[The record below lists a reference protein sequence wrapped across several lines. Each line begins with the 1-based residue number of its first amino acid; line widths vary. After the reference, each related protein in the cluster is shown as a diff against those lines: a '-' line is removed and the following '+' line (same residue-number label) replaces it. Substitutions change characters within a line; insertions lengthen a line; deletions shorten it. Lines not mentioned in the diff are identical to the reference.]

1 MGRRLRAR
9 AASRSKKFWLQQQLR
24 EGQTA
29 SSQLQIAHALAQ
41 LRKGG
46 FLASPQENA
55 VAIHALGRV
64 GWWQDALALLSARAE
79 GNTESTS
86 MCNAALGALETA
98 PLRWQRSCMLWA
110 GTKSPD
116 ISTRNSVTTALRG
129 ALLWEQ
135 SLSFSAASAAAS
147 CRIREGERGAA
158 SKSENIVCYNILLA
172 AADAV
177 RCSWR
182 RTIEHLRAFAV
193 AEKDVVSLNS
203 ALSALGSK
211 AQWKTCCGVI
221 CAACSSRV
229 VLWPKSAQGSTGGME
244 TMWAARRGQIRPDA
258 ASFNPIIGAAQVSW
272 NFAMQT
278 FETLRVTSTPS
289 LVSINVFLRAM
300 GDGHWRWECA
310 VQTLED
316 LQWQGCHKEKLK
328 PDLFTFSSL
337 AFILQGYARWE
348 QALHLAQGCGGGRA
362 APLASKA
369 PSASS
374 APMLQ
379 AVVAAAELAGCWERT
394 LDLLWW
400 AKARSTE
407 TAPSAATAA
416 SAMSKSKQ
424 WQKALGCTRF
434 SGPLKLMAINSALAA
449 HVRGLQWNVVLSAL
463 RAMASSMLQ
472 ADDFTCTS
480 AITACEKGRWPI
492 SLRVLQS
499 IRRLSAEAS
508 WPTVNAALSSCGTG
522 RTWRFSMNLLDP
534 LTGDASEESRPGVAA
549 TLLALAEEGQ
559 WSIAA
564 GLLDKLSA
572 RSVKPDIASCGPLLM
587 YCEQAGLVGQENVL
601 LTLGDVGMDAQAN
614 LAQLAQMVG
623 KMCEGA
629 NVALRLR
636 L

>member
-135 SLSFSAASAAAS
+135 SLSFSAASAAA
-147 CRIREGERGAA
+147 RLPLDT
-158 SKSENIVCYNILLA
+158 VCYNILLA

-229 VLWPKSAQGSTGGME
+229 VLWPKSAQGSTGGSRRH
-244 TMWAARRGQIRPDA
+244 WAG
-258 ASFNPIIGAAQVSW
+258 SG
-272 NFAMQT
+272 FAKW
-278 FETLRVTSTPS
+278 TLTS
-289 LVSINVFLRAM
+289 
-300 GDGHWRWECA
+300 
-310 VQTLED
+310 
-316 LQWQGCHKEKLK
+316 
-328 PDLFTFSSL
+328 
-337 AFILQGYARWE
+337 
-348 QALHLAQGCGGGRA
+348 
-362 APLASKA
+362 
-369 PSASS
+369 
-374 APMLQ
+374 
-379 AVVAAAELAGCWERT
+379 
-394 LDLLWW
+394 
-400 AKARSTE
+400 
-407 TAPSAATAA
+407 
-416 SAMSKSKQ
+416 
-424 WQKALGCTRF
+424 
-434 SGPLKLMAINSALAA
+434 MAIPLE
-449 HVRGLQWNVVLSAL
+449 G
-463 RAMASSMLQ
+463 
-472 ADDFTCTS
+472 
-480 AITACEKGRWPI
+480 
-492 SLRVLQS
+492 
-499 IRRLSAEAS
+499 
-508 WPTVNAALSSCGTG
+508 VNI
-522 RTWRFSMNLLDP
+522 DP
-534 LTGDASEESRPGVAA
+534 
-549 TLLALAEEGQ
+549 
-559 WSIAA
+559 
-564 GLLDKLSA
+564 
-572 RSVKPDIASCGPLLM
+572 
-587 YCEQAGLVGQENVL
+587 
-601 LTLGDVGMDAQAN
+601 
-614 LAQLAQMVG
+614 
-623 KMCEGA
+623 
-629 NVALRLR
+629 
-636 L
+636 